1 MIWKEKR
8 VLLVVLAALLVANAI
23 FFLTYRVQYQKRL
36 DDLDAR
42 LEQAEADL
50 LNTRNARLRAERNLQ
65 SYAKVEGDVK
75 TVFEQHWATREERL
89 TALIGEVKNLG
100 EASGLVPTSYSF
112 DQRVTSTKIPGATR
126 TSLVEESIG
135 ASEVGMSF
143 NVRGSYAQARRLI
156 NLLELSRQ
164 FIIIDQ
170 IRLAASDD
178 ETLTLTL
185 HIKTLFRDEQPV
197 VAGRRVS

>member
-8 VLLVVLAALLVANAI
+8 ILLIVLALLLTANAI
-23 FFLTYRVQYQKRL
+23 FFLTYRVQYQNRL
-36 DDLDAR
+36 DELDAR
-42 LEQAEADL
+42 LEEAEAAL
-50 LNTRNARLRAERNLQ
+50 QNTRNARLHAQRNLT

-75 TVFEQHWATREERL
+75 TVFEEHWATREERL

-112 DQRVTSTKIPGATR
+112 DQSDSKTKIPGAAR
-126 TSLVEESIG
+126 SAARQEVIG

-164 FIIIDQ
+164 FVIIDE
-170 IRLAASDD
+170 IRLSAAED
-178 ETLTLTL
+178 ETLSLTL
-185 HIKTLFRDEQPV
+185 HIKTIFRDVQPP
-197 VAGRRVS
+197 AGGRQL